1 MKKAINIDI
10 FPADTPYESIFAAL
24 RAAGFAGAELNMF
37 DKKKDFP
44 SLWEGADESELKAVA
59 DCAAQQGIEIVG
71 VVSPAFWT
79 YKLSS
84 DDAQERAR
92 ATELL
97 QKLVRAASA
106 LGTDSVLVVPGTAES
121 GQSYLQALD
130 NARGCIS
137 AVLPE
142 AEEKGVCLAIE
153 NVWNRMFC
161 SPVELR
167 DYIDAFGSK
176 AVRAHLDVGNM
187 CKWMYPQHWVE
198 VLAERVHHVHV
209 KGYNTDTNTFCYLHE
224 GTMDWPAIVGA
235 LRKYGYDGNITAEL
249 WSKGAPQA
257 DVRAI
262 SADMDQILNS

>member
-1 MKKAINIDI
+1 
-10 FPADTPYESIFAAL
+10 
-24 RAAGFAGAELNMF
+24 
-37 DKKKDFP
+37 
-44 SLWEGADESELKAVA
+44 
-59 DCAAQQGIEIVG
+59 
-71 VVSPAFWT
+71 
-79 YKLSS
+79 
-84 DDAQERAR
+84 
-92 ATELL
+92 
-97 QKLVRAASA
+97 
-106 LGTDSVLVVPGTAES
+106 
-121 GQSYLQALD
+121 
-130 NARGCIS
+130 
-137 AVLPE
+137 
-142 AEEKGVCLAIE
+142 
-153 NVWNRMFC
+153 MFC

-249 WSKGAPQA
+249 WSKGDPQA

>member
-1 MKKAINIDI
+1 MNGDQASLIHTIEQCI
-10 FPADTPYESIFAAL
+10 HCLCRADNGNDTIQCRLNLTKHQNGSTDNHKIHQHDCI
-24 RAAGFAGAELNMF
+24 AGLH
-37 DKKKDFP
+37 
-44 SLWEGADESELKAVA
+44 
-59 DCAAQQGIEIVG
+59 I
-71 VVSPAFWT
+71 
-79 YKLSS
+79 
-84 DDAQERAR
+84 R
-92 ATELL
+92 TELL

-249 WSKGAPQA
+249 WSKGDPQA